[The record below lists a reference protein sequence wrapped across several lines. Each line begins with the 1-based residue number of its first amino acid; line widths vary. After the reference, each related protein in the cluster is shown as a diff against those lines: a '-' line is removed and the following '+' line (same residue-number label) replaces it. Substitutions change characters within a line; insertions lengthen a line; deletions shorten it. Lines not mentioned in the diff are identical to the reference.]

1 MVNIAKTYIL
11 KLVSKLKTKQ
21 LLKLELVDM
30 KENSSILMRLEMTGM
45 AQNKPKSKDFHCDP
59 TLESLLSDFALPFH

>member
-1 MVNIAKTYIL
+1 ML
-11 KLVSKLKTKQ
+11 ELVPQLKTKK

-45 AQNKPKSKDFHCDP
+45 AQNKLISKNFRFDP
-59 TLESLLSDFALPFH
+59 SLELLISDFALPFQ

>member
-11 KLVSKLKTKQ
+11 KLVSKLKRKK

-59 TLESLLSDFALPFH
+59 SLESLMSDFALPFH

>member
-11 KLVSKLKTKQ
+11 KLVSKLKRKK

>member
-11 KLVSKLKTKQ
+11 KLVPKLKRKK

>member
-1 MVNIAKTYIL
+1 MVNIVKTYML
-11 KLVSKLKTKQ
+11 KLVSKSKRKK

-45 AQNKPKSKDFHCDP
+45 TQNKQKSKDFHCDP
-59 TLESLLSDFALPFH
+59 SLESLMSDFALPFH

>member
-11 KLVSKLKTKQ
+11 KLVSKLKRKK

-45 AQNKPKSKDFHCDP
+45 AQNKPKSKDFYCDP

>member
-1 MVNIAKTYIL
+1 MVSTAKIYML
-11 KLVSKLKTKQ
+11 KLVPKLKTKK

-45 AQNKPKSKDFHCDP
+45 AQNKLISKNFRCGP
-59 TLESLLSDFALPFH
+59 SLELLISDFALLFQ